1 MLSVGKLAAGPDA
14 GRYYEEAV
22 AGGREDY
29 YAERGEA
36 PGAWVGSG
44 SAGLGLFGEVQ
55 DGEVVHLLA
64 GEDPGSGR
72 LLGRALN
79 DGSVAGFDLTFKAP
93 KSVSI
98 LFGIAEGEVARELA
112 AGHEAAVHEALGYLE
127 REACRARRGKD
138 GLLQVEGGGF
148 VAARFRH
155 RSSRAGDPL
164 LHDHVVVANRTQGPD
179 GRYTALDA
187 RPLFRH
193 AKTAGYLYQAAIRRE
208 ISDRLG
214 LQWGEVVKGTAD
226 LDGFSREVIEHFSR
240 RRAEIVAEMAL
251 HDGHSLYSAQ
261 AAALA
266 TRKGKDY
273 GVPVARLQAEWRAR
287 AAEFGLDRQ
296 HIERLMT
303 PYLPTLEVEPTAANL
318 QDLTAH
324 ASTFTRRDVI
334 QLVASF
340 RTTGAHVAEVEAQ
353 ADGLL
358 ADQGIVRLPV
368 DAHGETRYSTREL
381 MQLERELIDGANDRR
396 TQHVGA
402 ADPELVDTAI
412 ASRPL
417 SGEQAQLV
425 RALTDGHGGVMI
437 VRAAA
442 GTGKTYALDAAREA
456 WTRSRVEVVGCALS
470 ARAAAEL
477 REQAAINTTTIAR
490 LTNAVERGVPLTSGG
505 VLIVDEAG
513 MVGTRDLHT
522 LATAARDHDCKL
534 ILVGDDH
541 QLPEIE
547 AGGAFR
553 KLANDLDA
561 NELHEIRRQDHDWDR
576 QALTDLREGRVDK
589 WAEAYAREDRLHTG
603 PNAPAVREQ
612 MVGDWWQARKTGADA
627 LMIAGRTKD
636 VDDLNQRAREHMR
649 HHGQLRGAD
658 VEIGERSFSIG
669 DDVVARKND
678 PYLGVV
684 NGDRAR
690 IVDMEPGRIT
700 VEHKNGRQT
709 DLPETYARDGHLD
722 HSYAVTAHRAQG
734 ATVDR
739 TFVLGGQD
747 SYREWG
753 YTAMTRHRDR
763 ADFYITAEQP
773 FLNRGPEPKLDRD
786 ELTDTVQRAFH
797 DRRKQELATDAYDR
811 LPHIAAD
818 VERLADTKADE
829 IHERITHTERKLEE
843 TSWLHRGTRDDL
855 NAQLERD
862 HHDLDRINTESHKQ
876 LDRLDEDL
884 DHQLDRDP
892 QPARDPYQDLDNVP
906 FDRGPDLEIPR
917 GPDLDIDLGPDLG
930 PDIGM

>member
-1 MLSVGKLAAGPDA
+1 VLSVGKLAAGPDA

-22 AGGREDY
+22 ALGREDY

-55 DGEVVHLLA
+55 DGDVVHLLA

-79 DGSVAGFDLTFKAP
+79 EGSVAGFDLTFKAP

-98 LFGIAEGEVARELA
+98 LFGVAEGDDVARELA
-112 AGHEAAVHEALGYLE
+112 AAHEASIHEALGYLE

-138 GLLQVEGGGF
+138 GLLQVEGNGF

-214 LQWGEVVKGTAD
+214 LQWGPVIKGSAD
-226 LDGFSREVIEHFSR
+226 LEGFSREVIEHFSR

-251 HDGHSLYSAQ
+251 HDGHSLYSAK

-287 AAEFGLDRQ
+287 AAEFGLDRS
-296 HIERLMT
+296 HVEWLMT
-303 PYLPTLEVEPTAANL
+303 PHVPTLEVQPTTANL
-318 QDLTAH
+318 QVLTTH
-324 ASTFTRRDVI
+324 ASTFTRRDAL

-340 RTTGAHVAEVEAQ
+340 RTNGASVNEIEAQ
-353 ADGLL
+353 TDRLL
-358 ADQGIVRLPV
+358 ADHSIVRLPS
-368 DAHGETRYSTREL
+368 DAHCETRYTTREL
-381 MQLERELIDGANDRR
+381 LQLEREMIDGADDRR
-396 TQHVGA
+396 GEHLGA
-402 ADPELVDTAI
+402 ADPELVDKAI

-417 SGEQAQLV
+417 SDEQAELV
-425 RALTDGHGGVMI
+425 RALTDGNGGVVV

-442 GTGKTYALDAAREA
+442 GTGKTFALDAAREA
-456 WTRSRVEVVGCALS
+456 WKRSRVDVVGCALS

-490 LTNAVERGVPLTSGG
+490 ITNALERGAPLPAGG

-513 MVGTRDLHT
+513 MVGTRDLHK
-522 LATAARDHDCKL
+522 LSGAARDHDCKL

-553 KLANDLDA
+553 KLANELDA
-561 NELHEIRRQDHDWDR
+561 KELHEIRRQDHGWDR
-576 QALTDLREGRVDK
+576 QALTDLREGRVEK
-589 WAEAYAREDRLHTG
+589 WAAAYERADRLHTA
-603 PNAPAVREQ
+603 PNAPAVRER
-612 MVGDWWQARKTGADA
+612 MVADWWKARETDADA
-627 LMIAGRTKD
+627 LMIAMRTRD
-636 VDDLNQRAREHMR
+636 VDDLNQRAREQMR
-649 HHGQLRGAD
+649 AHGQLRGAD
-658 VEIGERSFSIG
+658 VEMGDRSFSVG
-669 DDVVARKND
+669 DDIVARKND
-678 PYLGVV
+678 RRLGVV

-700 VEHKNGRQT
+700 VEHRDGRQT
-709 DLPETYARDGHLD
+709 DLPETYARDGHLG
-722 HSYAVTAHRAQG
+722 HGYATTAHRAQG
-734 ATVDR
+734 ATVDK
-739 TFVLGGQD
+739 TLVLGTPDG
-747 SYREWG
+747 YREWG
-753 YTAMTRHRDR
+753 YTAATRHRES
-763 ADFYITAEQP
+763 ADFYVTANP
-773 FLNRGPEPKLDRD
+773 AFLNLGGERQLGKD
-786 ELTDTVQRAFH
+786 EVRQTIERAYS
-797 DRRKQELATDAYDR
+797 DRRAQDMAIDAYDR
-811 LPHIAAD
+811 LPTAAAD
-818 VERLADTKADE
+818 TERLHDAQYKTDEARDRILDTQQQLDD
-829 IHERITHTERKLEE
+829 
-843 TSWLHRGTRDDL
+843 TSWWQRGQREAL
-855 NAQLERD
+855 EAQLERD
-862 HHDLDRINTESHKQ
+862 HRDLDRW
-876 LDRLDEDL
+876 LDQTAKHTDALAEDL
-884 DHQLDRDP
+884 DRQKP
-892 QPARDPYQDLDNVP
+892 PEPATDPYQDLDITA
-906 FDRGPDLEIPR
+906 FDRAPELEIPSGPDL
-917 GPDLDIDLGPDLG
+917 DLGPDLG
-930 PDIGM
+930 PDLGM